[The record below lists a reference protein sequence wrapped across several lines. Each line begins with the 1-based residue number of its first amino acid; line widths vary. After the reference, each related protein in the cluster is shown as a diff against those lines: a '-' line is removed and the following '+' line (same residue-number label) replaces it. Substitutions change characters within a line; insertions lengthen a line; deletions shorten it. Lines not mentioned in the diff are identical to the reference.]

1 MRAKRSGAFGAVL
14 LSVFCWASAAM
25 AQAPVDWQL
34 GLQRAAT
41 PVKQQMESF
50 HDLLMVIITAI
61 TIFVLGLLVYVAI
74 RFRASANP
82 VPSKTT
88 HNTTIEV
95 LWTVV
100 PVIILVVIAVP
111 SFRLLYFMEKA
122 ENPEMTIKATGYQ
135 WYWGYEYP
143 DHGGLTFTANMLRD
157 NEIKPGMKRVLETDN
172 RVVVPVNTTVR
183 VYTTAADVLHAWAV
197 PSFGVKKDAV
207 PGRLNETWF
216 RAEREGVYY
225 GQCSEI
231 CGTNHG
237 FMPIAVEVVSKAA
250 FDAWVK
256 KAQGGDYTSPA
267 MAAMNAPSPTQ
278 TAQVSN

>member
-25 AQAPVDWQL
+25 APAPVDWQL

-267 MAAMNAPSPTQ
+267 MAAMNAPSPNQ

>member
-1 MRAKRSGAFGAVL
+1 
-14 LSVFCWASAAM
+14 
-25 AQAPVDWQL
+25 
-34 GLQRAAT
+34 
-41 PVKQQMESF
+41 MESF

-143 DHGGLTFTANMLRD
+143 DHGGLTFTANMLPD

-267 MAAMNAPSPTQ
+267 MAAMNAPSPNQ